1 MVVIDDESCGKP
13 IKYCELSMVQV
24 KQISL
29 ALFCPARDVPSLRL
43 VVENDPSS
51 TRGADSPS
59 GPARVPRGK
68 YPSNCPPG
76 LDELVGIVLPC

>member
-13 IKYCELSMVQV
+13 IKYCELPMVQV

-29 ALFCPARDVPSLRL
+29 ALFCPARDVPPS

-51 TRGADSPS
+51 LRGADSPS
-59 GPARVPRGK
+59 GPVRVPRGK